1 MSLCVGFH
9 LFCTERE
16 GYKKQKEYK
25 ELGKDIEKQKVDKN
39 RQGRDDDKRLKKSNM
54 RKVKN

>member
-9 LFCTERE
+9 LFCTERK

-39 RQGRDDDKRLKKSNM
+39 RQGRDDDKRLKKRNM